1 MAFCSACGAQMTG
14 PFCGRCGAPA
24 STPAPA
30 PAPPPPPLQAQ
41 PQPPAPQPFY
51 QAPPPQ
57 TPPYQAQPYQAQPYQ
72 GQPMP
77 APPGPRKTSPIVWIL
92 LIVGGLFLLVVLG
105 VVGTGMF
112 FLHKA
117 RQAGL
122 DPELLRSNPGLAI
135 SKLAAASNPD
145 IQVLDTND
153 REGTITVR
161 DRKTGKVS
169 KLTFDQVKN
178 GQFSLRVQED
188 GKDSSLNFGTTA
200 AAKLPSWVPAYPGA
214 DMKGGFSARS
224 SGENGDAGNVTFT
237 TTDSADAVR
246 SFYENKA
253 RDANMEI
260 KSTASFGTT
269 TVLTLTDPGTRRS
282 ITVTISGGP
291 PTGVGIFYTTK

>member
-1 MAFCSACGAQMTG
+1 
-14 PFCGRCGAPA
+14 
-24 STPAPA
+24 
-30 PAPPPPPLQAQ
+30 LQAQ
-41 PQPPAPQPFY
+41 PQPPPQQPFY
-51 QAPPPQ
+51 QAPPPP
-57 TPPYQAQPYQAQPYQ
+57 TPPYQAQPYQ

-145 IQVLDTND
+145 IQVMDTND

-188 GKDSSLNFGTTA
+188 GKDSSLNFGTST

-214 DMKGGFSARS
+214 EMKGGFSAHT
-224 SGENGDAGNVTFT
+224 SGADGDAGNVTFT
-237 TTDSADAVR
+237 TSDSADAVR

-253 RDANMEI
+253 REANMEI

-269 TVLTLTDPGTRRS
+269 TVLTLTDSGTRRS